1 MKAARWYEAGDI
13 RVEDVPEPQIDD
25 SYDVKVKLHWCGI
38 CGSDLHEYLMGPI
51 FIPVGTPHPVTG
63 EAAPVILGHEFSGEV
78 VEVGPNVTNVKPGD
92 RVVVEPIVC
101 DDTCPSCQDGRYN
114 QCVNLGFHGLAG
126 KGGGFAEY
134 TTFRH
139 EFVHKIPDGLPYD
152 KAALVEPISVGYHSL
167 EAGGFKAGMSAVVSG
182 AGTIG
187 LATIQSL
194 KAMGASKVMVIQRKS
209 VRQEF
214 AKASGADVVLDPA
227 ECDVVEEIKKLTDGY
242 GADIAF
248 ECTGAEVCFHQELA
262 AVHAGGTVVV
272 TSIWEKPVT
281 LDLNEVCIPEKHVV
295 GSICYCGNDFD
306 DVIELLS
313 SGKIPATGFITKKVK
328 LDDIVE
334 EGFKTLTGPEKKKQ
348 VKILVSANPDEIDQ

>member
-1 MKAARWYEAGDI
+1 MKAARWYKAGDI
-13 RVEDVPEPQIDD
+13 RVEDVPECRIDED
-25 SYDVKVKLHWCGI
+25 YDVKVKLHWCGI

-63 EAAPVILGHEFSGEV
+63 EVAPVIMGHEFSGEV

-101 DDTCPSCQDGRYN
+101 DDTCPACKAGKTNLCQ
-114 QCVNLGFHGLAG
+114 NLGFHGLAG

-139 EFVHKIPDGLPYD
+139 KFVHKIPDNLPYD

-167 EAGGFKAGMSAVVSG
+167 EAGGFKAGMTAVVAG

-187 LATIQSL
+187 LATIESL
-194 KAMGASKVMVIQRKS
+194 KAMGAAKVIVVQRKS
-209 VRQEF
+209 VRQEY
-214 AKASGADVVLDPA
+214 AKNSGADVLIDPA
-227 ECDVVEEIKKLTDGY
+227 DGDVAEAIRAATDGY

-248 ECTGAEVCFHQELA
+248 ECTGAEACFHQLLDG
-262 AVHAGGTVVV
+262 VHTGGTVVI

-281 LDLNEVCIPEKHVV
+281 LDLNDVCIPEKKVV
-295 GSICYCGNDFD
+295 GSICYCGDDFD
-306 DVIELLS
+306 DVIRLMSE
-313 SGKIPATGFITKKVK
+313 GKIPANGFITKKVA
-328 LDDIVE
+328 LDDIVS
-334 EGFKTLTGPEKKKQ
+334 EGFETLTGPEKKKQ
-348 VKILVSANPDEIDQ
+348 VKILVSANPDELGA